1 MKRKFPTHV
10 SESKN
15 NTHVKKVGHTSEF
28 LFDIYCWTS
37 KKPDYLLKKVL
48 KWVNKKYKNF
58 NIYMLYLK
66 TKEKH
71 LEISLFCECDRLEF
85 VIMGHFLS
93 FYTPSLKN
101 PQNCWRYHHFT
112 YVCQKPQSYEYGS
125 WVTPCETEFFVILGH
140 FFPFIPLT
148 TNNIEILKKW
158 KNHLEMSLFYACV
171 PKIMIISSMFL
182 SYGVWQT

>member
-28 LFDIYCWTS
+28 PFDIYCWTS

-93 FYTPSLKN
+93 FYTPSLK
-101 PQNCWRYHHFT
+101 
-112 YVCQKPQSYEYGS
+112 
-125 WVTPCETEFFVILGH
+125 TPKIVGDIIILH
-140 FFPFIPLT
+140 MCA
-148 TNNIEILKKW
+148 
-158 KNHLEMSLFYACV
+158 KNHNHMSMVLESLRV
-171 PKIMIISSMFL
+171 RQNFL
-182 SYGVWQT
+182 SLWAIFFLLFP